1 MPRDFEIA
9 GQPNPETHVHR
20 ARTGEGASLPAPNTG
35 KRRKQT
41 ATVPAKPTCPEPS
54 APYSASADAIGH
66 FMCETHGPPADS
78 TLIPGHVTGETQSQD
93 AGIGEGHRE
102 GETHISLADPELI
115 DAIREQWKRRVAWH
129 RAEKSLTLQAKAI
142 CRRLCGGCKTEAEK
156 VFKAVHG
163 KGEHDLA
170 NIAFAATWPLIEARN
185 VLEVQRKA
193 VEKQLEKMVKD
204 LHVYEWVKATRG
216 VGPLM
221 LAGIVGEAGDIGSYK
236 SVSALWKR
244 MGLAVMPSGRQR
256 RIAGVE
262 ALDHGYSPERRS
274 LMWNIGACILK
285 AQVRKDP
292 EDEEKRIGLDYLG
305 QLYLER
311 KAYEAERV
319 ETKAHAHNRSQ
330 RYIEKRFL
338 RQLYAAWQRGQT
350 LGETQVRPAPAT
362 PSASAVLS
370 AIHAAKPTPATPIA
384 NKH

>member
-1 MPRDFEIA
+1 MFEETIEIA
-9 GQPNPETHVHR
+9 GRMRTEAHFQD
-20 ARTGEGASLPAPNTG
+20 ARTGEGVSLPAPHTG

-41 ATVPAKPTCPEPS
+41 ANDHAKPMDSTPS
-54 APYSASADAIGH
+54 APYSASADAVGH
-66 FMCETHGPPADS
+66 AQSETQQVAANS
-78 TLIPGHVTGETQSQD
+78 TLIPGHISPETHYGS
-93 AGIGEGHRE
+93 AGIGEGQWLNESQMR
-102 GETHISLADPELI
+102 IADPELI

-156 VFKAVHG
+156 VFKAAHS

-193 VEKQLEKMVKD
+193 VEKQLEKMVKG
-204 LHVYEWVKATRG
+204 LHVYEWVKETRG

-221 LAGIVGEAGDIGSYK
+221 LAGIVGEAGDVGSYK

-262 ALDHGYSPERRS
+262 ALEHGYSPERRS

-305 QLYLER
+305 QLYIDR
-311 KAYEAERV
+311 KVYEAERV
-319 ETKAHAHNRSQ
+319 ETKAHAHNRAQ
-330 RYIEKRFL
+330 RYVEKRFL
-338 RQLYAAWQRGQT
+338 RQLYAAWRGGQKRIGT
-350 LGETQVRPAPAT
+350 HGD
-362 PSASAVLS
+362 
-370 AIHAAKPTPATPIA
+370 HAAPTHTG
-384 NKH
+384 

>member
-1 MPRDFEIA
+1 MFEETIEIA
-9 GQPNPETHVHR
+9 GQKSAETQVPR
-20 ARTGEGASLPAPNTG
+20 ARTGEGVSLPAPYTG

-41 ATVPAKPTCPEPS
+41 AIGKPKPTCPEPS
-54 APYSASADAIGH
+54 APYSASADAVGH
-66 FMCETHGPPADS
+66 PACETQSGSANS
-78 TLIPGHVTGETQSQD
+78 TLIPGQFSGEAHD
-93 AGIGEGHRE
+93 NRAGIGEGQTC
-102 GETHISLADPELI
+102 GETQPDTADPELI

-156 VFKAVHG
+156 VFKAAHG

-193 VEKQLEKMVKD
+193 VEKQLEKMVKG

-216 VGPLM
+216 VGSLM
-221 LAGIVGEAGDIGSYK
+221 LAGIVGEAGDVGSYK

-262 ALDHGYSPERRS
+262 ALEHGYSPERRS

-319 ETKAHAHNRSQ
+319 ETKAHAHNRAQ

-338 RQLYAAWQRGQT
+338 RQLYAAWRGGHQIE
-350 LGETQVRPAPAT
+350 GTQQILAAPT
-362 PSASAVLS
+362 D
-370 AIHAAKPTPATPIA
+370 TG
-384 NKH
+384 

>member
-9 GQPNPETHVHR
+9 GHSC
-20 ARTGEGASLPAPNTG
+20 GESQKNGACKGGGQVSSENHLADALPLPNTG
-35 KRRKQT
+35 KSRKQT
-41 ATVPAKPTCPEPS
+41 AKDAAKPIEPAPS
-54 APYSASADAIGH
+54 APCSASADAVGH
-66 FMCETHGPPADS
+66 KRLENQLEHANS
-78 TLIPGHVTGETQSQD
+78 TLISGHMRDELHLSG
-93 AGIGEGHRE
+93 AGIGEGQSVS
-102 GETHISLADPELI
+102 ETHPARADPELI

-142 CRRLCGGCKTEAEK
+142 CRRLCGGCKTEAER
-156 VFKAVHG
+156 VFKAAHG

-170 NIAFAATWPLIEARN
+170 SIAFAATWPLIEARN
-185 VLEVQRKA
+185 VLEAQRKA
-193 VEKQLEKMVKD
+193 VEKHLEKV
-204 LHVYEWVKATRG
+204 VKALPVYGWVQQTRG

-221 LAGIVGEAGDIGSYK
+221 LAGIVGEAGDVGSYK

-262 ALDHGYSPERRS
+262 ALEHGYSPERRS
-274 LMWNIGACILK
+274 LMWNIGACVLK

-311 KAYEAERV
+311 KAYEADRV
-319 ETKAHAHNRSQ
+319 ESKAHAHNRAQ

-338 RQLYAAWQRGQT
+338 RQLYAAWQRG
-350 LGETQVRPAPAT
+350 GHEIEGTQQILAAPT
-362 PSASAVLS
+362 D
-370 AIHAAKPTPATPIA
+370 TG
-384 NKH
+384 